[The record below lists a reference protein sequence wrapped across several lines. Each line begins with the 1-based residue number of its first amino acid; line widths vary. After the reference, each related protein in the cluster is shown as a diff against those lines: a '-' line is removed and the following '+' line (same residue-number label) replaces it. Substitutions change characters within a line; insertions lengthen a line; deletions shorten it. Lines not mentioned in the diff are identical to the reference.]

1 MLGELQQGHTYKHTP
16 GRSLCQH
23 YTMLQTVHTYIHS
36 LLLLLA
42 AIILWLFFLK
52 NTTTYMQQYYMHTEM
67 MDGVGT
73 IVELERLTHSI
84 IKLEEKQCCIFQIK
98 RVIWIKFSTIFCN
111 FDTLCLIMCSLLH
124 THKCLYIVNTQNQV
138 LKNECFVS
146 IQFRVCS
153 LVFH

>member
-1 MLGELQQGHTYKHTP
+1 MPALYYALDCT
-16 GRSLCQH
+16 C
-23 YTMLQTVHTYIHS
+23 TYIHS

-52 NTTTYMQQYYMHTEM
+52 NTTTYMQQQYYMHTEM

-98 RVIWIKFSTIFCN
+98 RVLLKEMRQLCDLDKVQHSFCN